1 MIPVLLIDDDTEL
14 CGLLAKSLVAEGMLL
29 DARHDGKE
37 GLERALAGDCDI
49 VLLDVNLPGLTGFDV
64 LRSLRER
71 SGPPVLMLT
80 GRADE
85 LDRVLGLEMGADDYL
100 PKPFSIR
107 ELAARIRAV
116 LRRGRDTGR
125 PARRP
130 IEASGVRL
138 DPGAMRVWRDGS
150 EVPTTAAEFSLL
162 EMLLQRPGEVVGRE
176 EIANQVLGR
185 PHIPYD
191 RNVDMHVCNLRRKLG
206 KAPDGSDLIRT
217 VRGSGYLFCRLQTQ

>member
-1 MIPVLLIDDDTEL
+1 MTPLLLIDDDIEL
-14 CGLLAKSLVAEGMLL
+14 CGLLAKSLEAEAMSLESCHNGR
-29 DARHDGKE
+29 D
-37 GLERALAGDCDI
+37 GLEQALSGDYAL
-49 VLLDVNLPGLTGFDV
+49 VLLDVNLPGLTGYDV
-64 LRSLRER
+64 LRSIREQD
-71 SGPPVLMLT
+71 GPPVLMLT

-100 PKPFSIR
+100 PKPFSLR

-116 LRRGRDTGR
+116 LRRGIEPRR
-125 PARRP
+125 IERRP
-130 IEASGVRL
+130 IEASGVRI
-138 DPGAMRVWRDGS
+138 DPGAMRVWRDGT
-150 EVPTTAAEFSLL
+150 EIQTTAAEFSLL
-162 EMLLQRPGEVVGRE
+162 QMLLRRPGEVVGRE
-176 EIANQVLGR
+176 EIADQVLGR